1 MAVTVTPALRR
12 ELAPAGTLRVAL
24 NLSNT
29 LLVSTAP
36 PDGEPTGVAPDV
48 GRELASRLAVPV
60 AFVRYPNPGDM
71 VADASTGVWDV
82 GLIGADPLRAGEI
95 VFTPS
100 YCEIEASYLV
110 PAGSPI
116 RSIDEVDQP
125 GVRIAVADKTAYDMH
140 LRRTIRYATLHRAP
154 GGEGSFQLFLGERL
168 DALAGLRAV
177 LANSGDRHADTAHR
191 RRGLPE
197 GVRAGPQGRARGTT
211 HCQARREC
219 AHRASPGKPVKAGA
233 GPETRIGKPLLPRI
247 RNPIRHSTSF
257 VPNSRMMSS
266 ILIRTGTQH
275 GEEPPAAG

>member
-29 LLVSTAP
+29 LLVSAAP

-48 GRELASRLAVPV
+48 GRELGRRLGIPV
-60 AFVRYPNPGDM
+60 AFVRYPNPGEM
-71 VADASTGVWDV
+71 VAAASTGVWDV

-116 RSIDEVDQP
+116 RTVDEVDRP

-140 LRRTIRYATLHRAP
+140 LRRTVRHATLHRAP
-154 GGEGSFQLFLGERL
+154 GVEGSFQLFLREQL
-168 DALAGLRAV
+168 DALAGLRAA
-177 LANSGDRHADTAHR
+177 LANFQPRLPGSRLLDGRFHAIQQAIGTPIQRTAAAAYLR
-191 RRGLPE
+191 EFVQDL
-197 GVRAGPQGRARGTT
+197 RAGLAARLI
-211 HCQARREC
+211 ARHGVS
-219 AHRASPGKPVKAGA
+219 ALTVPAPGSP
-233 GPETRIGKPLLPRI
+233 
-247 RNPIRHSTSF
+247 
-257 VPNSRMMSS
+257 
-266 ILIRTGTQH
+266 
-275 GEEPPAAG
+275 